1 MWLLAA
7 ITPSQKARSNAGL
20 LHFSIRRGI
29 LTAWGF
35 AALCPPLCPIPPQGS
50 NSDNRHL
57 FMNQIKLLS
66 YHAHG
71 FVFPGH
77 KKMSLCAHF
86 WLHRD
91 ESLLAWCWVK
101 CFTERHCRN
110 SYRYWRNHHD

>member
-7 ITPSQKARSNAGL
+7 ITPSQKARSDAGL

-66 YHAHG
+66 SKTHG
-71 FVFPGH
+71 IIWKNDPPC
-77 KKMSLCAHF
+77 SLCGKAY
-86 WLHRD
+86 LHRH
-91 ESLLAWCWVK
+91 ESIVAWCWVK
-101 CFTERHCRN
+101 CFTEKHCRN